1 MDKVGGDFYDFIKL
15 SDEKTLIIIADVS
28 GKGTPAA
35 LYMAKVQAL
44 AQIASSKF
52 ESPKEFLIE
61 LNKRLYN
68 KSNRHIFITMIAAL
82 VNVGNNTV
90 TLARAGHNPPI
101 ICNDNQIDI
110 PQPKGIGLGLDPDV
124 IFKNN
129 LDEITFFLKNNSIC
143 VFYTDGLN
151 EAMNF
156 KKEEFTIN
164 NVVNLIKK
172 YKDLSSNEIKDRI
185 LEDIHNFR
193 DGAEQNDDITV
204 VILKTKQ

>member
-1 MDKVGGDFYDFIKL
+1 MNFTD
-15 SDEKTLIIIADVS
+15 
-28 GKGTPAA
+28 
-35 LYMAKVQAL
+35 
-44 AQIASSKF
+44 
-52 ESPKEFLIE
+52 
-61 LNKRLYN
+61 LNKILYN